1 MPSPAEI
8 ARIKVEIAKLKS
20 ALDDSTDTHIQE
32 IIRLRIN
39 ELRRALAQL
48 QASRRGPQ

>member
-8 ARIKVEIAKLKS
+8 AKIKVEIAKLES
-20 ALDDSTDTHIQE
+20 ALDDSTDTRIQE
-32 IIRLRIN
+32 IIQTRIK

-48 QASRRGPQ
+48 QSSRRKPE